1 MSDDGQGP
9 AGDGD
14 GDGGSDRTGG
24 EHTAENVPERFDRLP
39 ATATGRA
46 VAGRPSRAAVLEWFE
61 ERFGVPHTVFEG
73 YSLWERGK
81 GKIWVLA
88 AAAEPEP
95 DAVDV
100 EALGMTVLRTRQE
113 HWKPTMAGVQRFGGH
128 ATRNVLEL
136 DRQQA
141 RRFLAGE
148 EQELGWDGDWGYL
161 IVAHEIAGEP
171 EPLGVGLY
179 TYGTLRSQV
188 PKGRRREL

>member
-1 MSDDGQGP
+1 MSDDGGEP
-9 AGDGD
+9 ANNGDSAGDG
-14 GDGGSDRTGG
+14 TGG
-24 EHTAENVPERFDRLP
+24 EGHTAQNVPDRFDRLP
-39 ATATGRA
+39 ATADERV

-61 ERFGVPHTVFEG
+61 ERFGVDPAVFEG

-88 AAAEPEP
+88 ETAEPEP

-113 HWKPTMAGVQRFGGH
+113 HWKPTMAGVQKFGGH

-136 DRQQA
+136 DREQA
-141 RRFLAGE
+141 QRFLAGE
-148 EQELGWDGDWGYL
+148 EQDLEWDGDWGYL
-161 IVAHEIAGEP
+161 IVAHRIAGRS

>member
-1 MSDDGQGP
+1 MSDDGREP
-9 AGDGD
+9 ASDGN
-14 GDGGSDRTGG
+14 GADGGNGG
-24 EHTAENVPERFDRLP
+24 EGTTEAENVPHRFDRLP
-39 ATATGRA
+39 ATADERT
-46 VAGRPSRAAVLEWFE
+46 VPDRPSRAAVLEWFE
-61 ERFGVPHTVFEG
+61 KRFGIPPAIFEED
-73 YSLWERGK
+73 SFWERGA
-81 GKIWVLA
+81 GKVWVLA
-88 AAAEPEP
+88 EAAEPEP

-113 HWKPTMAGVQRFGGH
+113 HWKPTMAGIQKFGGH

-141 RRFLAGE
+141 RQFLAGE
-148 EQELGWDGDWGYL
+148 EQEPEWDGDWGYL
-161 IVAHEIAGEP
+161 IVAHEIAGAA

>member
-1 MSDDGQGP
+1 MS
-9 AGDGD
+9 DGD
-14 GDGGSDRTGG
+14 GAGGGNSSEG
-24 EHTAENVPERFDRLP
+24 HTAENVPDRFDRLP
-39 ATATGRA
+39 ATANERV

-61 ERFGVPHTVFEG
+61 ERFGVGPAVFEG
-73 YSLWERGK
+73 YSLWERGA

-113 HWKPTMAGVQRFGGH
+113 HWTPTMAGVQRFGGH